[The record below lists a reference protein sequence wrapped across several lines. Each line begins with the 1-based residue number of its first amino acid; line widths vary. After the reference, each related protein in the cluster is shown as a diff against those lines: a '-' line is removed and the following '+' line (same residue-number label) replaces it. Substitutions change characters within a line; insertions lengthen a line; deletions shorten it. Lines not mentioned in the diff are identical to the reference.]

1 MCVYV
6 DDREKEEGFTG
17 KAKLKSID
25 RLLYLL
31 YHLLEDHVA
40 KKGIWLIDSCY
51 PCDDVTD
58 LQPLS

>member
-1 MCVYV
+1 MCVYG
-6 DDREKEEGFTG
+6 DDRVKEEGFTG

-40 KKGIWLIDSCY
+40 KKGIWLIDSC
-51 PCDDVTD
+51 
-58 LQPLS
+58 